1 MAKVASAE
9 SSKRAP
15 MPLLTRRHFLSSLLR
30 GATAGCLA
38 PSLIGF
44 LKGEKNLFAE
54 AAELLRE
61 AVTVDLHCH
70 PNSLRGEHFPRLDP
84 TVPSNMKWGGVDA
97 GVFAVRGD
105 YPVIRRDASGR
116 RYESRPPKKGELFER
131 TRLQLDALAEALP
144 APQLALARSPA
155 EILSAKQAAK
165 PCAVLA
171 IEGSDPLEGDLSRVK
186 FFYDRGVRVLQLLHY
201 RINEIGDIQT
211 DKPRHHGLT
220 PFGREVVRE
229 MNRLGMIIDAAHGS
243 SQTLTGI
250 LSASRAPVIF
260 SHTGPY
266 AMRRLARHLEDQD
279 MRAIAAQGGVVG
291 LWPHLRRRDAF
302 EDILKDID
310 YARRLI
316 GADHVGIATDLF
328 GLDDHTAIPTHREFP
343 LIPAALL
350 KRGYAEADVAKIV
363 GGNFMRVFGEVTAS
377 AG

>member
-1 MAKVASAE
+1 MAKIASTE
-9 SSKRAP
+9 SPKRAQR
-15 MPLLTRRHFLSSLLR
+15 PLLTRRHFLSNLLR

-38 PSLIGF
+38 PSLIDF
-44 LKGEKNLFAE
+44 WASEKNLFAE
-54 AAELLRE
+54 AAELQRE

-70 PNSLRGEHFPRLDP
+70 PNSLRGERFPRLDP
-84 TVPSNMKWGGVDA
+84 SVPSHMKLGGVDA

-116 RYESRPPKKGELFER
+116 RYESRPPKKGELFGR
-131 TRLQLDALAEALP
+131 TRLQLDALAEAVP

-155 EILSAKQAAK
+155 EILSAKKAAT

-171 IEGSDPLEGDLSRVK
+171 IEGSDPLEGDLPRVK

-211 DKPRHHGLT
+211 DKPRHNGLT
-220 PFGREVVRE
+220 PFGRQVVRE
-229 MNRLGMIIDAAHGS
+229 MNQLGMIIDAAHCS
-243 SQTLTGI
+243 SETLAGI

-266 AMRRLARHLEDQD
+266 AVRRLSRHLDDKD
-279 MRAIAAQGGVVG
+279 MRAIAAKGGVVG
-291 LWPHLRRRDAF
+291 IWPHLRRRDAF

-310 YARRLI
+310 YARQLI

-328 GLDDHTAIPTHREFP
+328 GLDDHTAIPTHKEFP

-350 KRGYAEADVAKIV
+350 KRGYAEADVTKIV
-363 GGNFMRVFGEVTAS
+363 GGNFMRVFGEVIAS